1 MAKKTQASDDGTA
14 DGSPD
19 GANGA
24 GSAGAASRNAQFA
37 GAVKDS
43 ASQIWLAGLAAF
55 AKAQQEGGKVF
66 EALVKEG
73 QSLQRKTQ
81 SVAEETLSETTARM
95 AGMASDMSSRASGH
109 WGKLESLFEER
120 VALALGKLGVPS
132 KRDIEA
138 LKARIDDLERTAE
151 RLRASQRK
159 PAKAAKTTTAGN
171 GATRPSARKRP
182 VRKTAA

>member
-1 MAKKTQASDDGTA
+1 MVKKAQGSDDGAA

-24 GSAGAASRNAQFA
+24 GTASRNAQFA

-73 QSLQRKTQ
+73 QTLQRKTQ

-109 WGKLESLFEER
+109 WGKLENLFEER

-132 KRDIEA
+132 RRDVEA
-138 LKARIDDLERTAE
+138 LKARIDDLDRTVE
-151 RLRASQRK
+151 RLRAVQRK
-159 PAKAAKTTTAGN
+159 PAKAGKTTAAGN
-171 GATRPSARKRP
+171 GATRPTARKRP
-182 VRKTAA
+182 ARKAAV